1 MPKVID
7 DGKILDAVMQMI
19 IERGYA
25 GATTKVLADA
35 ANISEVTLFRKFGSK
50 SELVKRAIQVLV
62 EQTDFKAATKYTG
75 DIQADLMR
83 VLQAYQSSVVMHEKF
98 FASLFSEISH
108 NPDLADAFSQ
118 PLALF
123 RSIGELLTRYQKDG
137 LIRKE
142 HPSHAVASLLGPLVY
157 TAMMRSTI
165 SGNLIPPIELNDH
178 ITRYLE
184 GRLSQSINK

>member
-7 DGKILDAVMQMI
+7 DEKIYDAVMQTI

-50 SELVKRAIQVLV
+50 SELVKRAIQALV
-62 EQTDFKAATKYTG
+62 EQTDFKSATKYTG
-75 DIQADLMR
+75 DIQADLLR
-83 VLQAYQSSVVMHEKF
+83 VLQAYQGSVVMHEKF

-108 NPDLADAFSQ
+108 NPDLADSFSQ

-137 LIRKE
+137 ILQKE
-142 HPSHAVASLLGPLVY
+142 NPSHAVASLLGPLIY
-157 TAMMRSTI
+157 AAMMRSALSEI
-165 SGNLIPPIELNDH
+165 AIPPIDLTEH
-178 ITRYLE
+178 VSRYLE
-184 GRLSQSINK
+184 GRKTYK

>member
-7 DGKILDAVMQMI
+7 DEKIFDAVMQTI

-35 ANISEVTLFRKFGSK
+35 ANMSEVTLFRKFGSK
-50 SELVKRAIQVLV
+50 SELVKRAIQALV
-62 EQTDFKAATKYTG
+62 EQTDFESATKYTG

-83 VLQAYQSSVVMHEKF
+83 VLQAYQGSVVIHEKF

-108 NPDLADAFSQ
+108 NPELADSFSQ
-118 PLALF
+118 PLSLF
-123 RSIGELLTRYQKDG
+123 RSIGKLLTRYQKDG
-137 LIRKE
+137 VLQKE

-157 TAMMRSTI
+157 TAMMRS
-165 SGNLIPPIELNDH
+165 SMLGSAIPPIDLEEH
-178 ITRYLE
+178 ISRYLE
-184 GRLSQSINK
+184 GRIIN

>member
-7 DGKILDAVMQMI
+7 DGKIFDAVMQTI

-50 SELVKRAIQVLV
+50 SELVKRAIQALV
-62 EQTDFKAATKYTG
+62 DKTDFESATKYTG
-75 DIQADLMR
+75 DIQDDLMR
-83 VLQAYQSSVVMHEKF
+83 VLQAYQGSVVMHEKF

-108 NPDLADAFSQ
+108 NPELADSFSQ

-137 LIRKE
+137 LLRKE
-142 HPSHAVASLLGPLVY
+142 HPFHAVVSLLGPLVY

-165 SGNLIPPIELNDH
+165 SGNLIPPIELKDH
-178 ITRYLE
+178 ITQYLE
-184 GRLSQSINK
+184 GRLSQPINK

>member
-7 DGKILDAVMQMI
+7 DEKIFNAVMQTI

-35 ANISEVTLFRKFGSK
+35 ASMSEVTLFRKFGSK
-50 SELVKRAIQVLV
+50 SELVKRAIQALV
-62 EQTDFKAATKYTG
+62 ERTDFESATRYTG
-75 DIQADLMR
+75 DVHADLIR
-83 VLQAYQSSVVMHEKF
+83 VLQAYQGSVVMHEKF

-108 NPDLADAFSQ
+108 NPELADSFSQ

-123 RSIGELLTRYQKDG
+123 RSIGELLSRYQKDG
-137 LIRKE
+137 LLRKE

-157 TAMMRSTI
+157 TAMMRNSMP
-165 SGNLIPPIELNDH
+165 GNAIPPIDLEEH
-178 ITRYLE
+178 IGRYLE
-184 GRLSQSINK
+184 GRIIN